1 VLDDTG
7 VLVLLPS
14 VERDD
19 IGALVVLAWLT
30 STGGGRER
38 GSDGRILR
46 CCLFVFLLLANG
58 S

>member
-38 GSDGRILR
+38 GSDG
-46 CCLFVFLLLANG
+46 
-58 S
+58 

>member
-1 VLDDTG
+1 MKTQGQNSTMRTRLPQVLDDTG

-38 GSDGRILR
+38 GSDG
-46 CCLFVFLLLANG
+46 
-58 S
+58 